1 MMEYSGAFFDTLGQY
16 VYQYIDDEG
25 NVYYTGKGNGSRCIA
40 HVKDKGFD
48 HKDCWIVAK
57 NLERFEDKKDWQS
70 FLLESYLIQRDQPN
84 TNSVS
89 GHYKDCFI
97 MAKLSD
103 YFDSFVSEQYD
114 NFANLPD
121 WYAENYDVFRGK
133 LREVKLNA
141 KTTFIL
147 SNAQNAIYLMSY
159 VPVNVTDEGFTVVF
173 EINQDGDKLSES
185 KTKLKQ
191 WLKDS
196 GYSPESEGKT
206 QKKWS
211 ITVSDISELVKLF
224 DDFAG

>member
-1 MMEYSGAFFDTLGQY
+1 MEYSGSFFDTLGQY
-16 VYQYIDDEG
+16 VYQYIDVDG
-25 NVYYTGKGNGSRCIA
+25 NVYYTGKGNGNRCIS

-48 HKDCWIVAK
+48 DSECWIVAR

-70 FLLESYLIQRDQPN
+70 FLLESYLIQRDQPDS
-84 TNSVS
+84 NSVS

-103 YFDSFVSEQYD
+103 YFDSYVSEQYD

-121 WYAENYDVFRGK
+121 WYMENYGVFRGK
-133 LREVKLNA
+133 LREVKINA

-147 SNAQNAIYLMSY
+147 SNAQNAMYLMSY
-159 VPVNVTDEGFTVVF
+159 VPVNVTDEGISVVF
-173 EINQDGDKLSES
+173 EINLDEERLQSAKN
-185 KTKLKQ
+185 KLKE
-191 WLKDS
+191 WLQDS
-196 GYSPESEGKT
+196 GLKPVSEGKT

-211 ITVSDISELVKLF
+211 VIVPDIDSLVKLF